1 MLGVGLGSFRGVV
14 CRVMKMPLSGVR
26 VVRGRLVIVGFVM
39 PCGFAM
45 MTRGVFVVIGC
56 FGVMLC
62 CLLGHRSSLRFDC
75 GCIGYSAPGG
85 VTRR

>member
-1 MLGVGLGSFRGVV
+1 MLSVRLGGLRGVV

-26 VVRGRLVIVGFVM
+26 VVGGGLVIVGFVV

-75 GCIGYSAPGG
+75 IGYSAPGV